1 MPQTATIVSAFR
13 AARAQANTEWRRTGG
28 SASTTT
34 TRDDEDGDEDVEE
47 TFEARDEPASR
58 VLSTGA
64 SDDDDDDDKE
74 RPQKRAKPDNLT
86 DEQEDEWERAVKRRK
101 FADETLNRIE
111 AAARQKAAEQDVV
124 DRFLHR
130 PVLATPTPVD
140 SYDGGR
146 KSGLY
151 FNIPCVVEGGAFN
164 KLKGDTFNGKL
175 GETWRGWE
183 ARAREHGNGDMG
195 YENLHW
201 VPDPTPCSNEK
212 DEDRFL
218 KSAEGHALSLLTEQ
232 GYKRTGSTRE
242 DFTFPTAEE
251 RKTKTLEAMQTA
263 MNFWCEWRTQSGA

>member
-1 MPQTATIVSAFR
+1 M
-13 AARAQANTEWRRTGG
+13 
-28 SASTTT
+28 
-34 TRDDEDGDEDVEE
+34 
-47 TFEARDEPASR
+47 
-58 VLSTGA
+58 
-64 SDDDDDDDKE
+64 
-74 RPQKRAKPDNLT
+74 
-86 DEQEDEWERAVKRRK
+86 KRRK

-111 AAARQKAAEQDVV
+111 AGRAAEG
-124 DRFLHR
+124 RRAGCRRSL
-130 PVLATPTPVD
+130 LAQASVGDSYPVD